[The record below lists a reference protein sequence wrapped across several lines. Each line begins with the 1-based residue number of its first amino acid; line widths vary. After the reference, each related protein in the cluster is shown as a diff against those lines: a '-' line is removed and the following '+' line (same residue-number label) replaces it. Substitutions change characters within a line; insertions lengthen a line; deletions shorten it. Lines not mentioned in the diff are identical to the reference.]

1 MLINNLKIA
10 FRYLIKNRTFSFVNL
25 FGLTVG
31 FLCFMLIALFIQGEL
46 RYDLFHRDADRM
58 YRVIQHETTDGNVR
72 HVGPVAARIAP
83 ESARQVPEVQDA
95 VRFSGLGRLTM
106 GNDPANR
113 DYEQVNIAD
122 SNFFQFFDFK
132 LIEGD
137 PKTALSIPDGLVLSE
152 TAAKKYFGNQPAFG
166 KRIWTSVQE
175 FTVTGIMQD
184 APGDS
189 HLQFDVVFADI
200 TWSRYYNWY
209 NDFVASDWKSNS
221 FITYLKLRE
230 GADPKAVGEK
240 ITKLVASNYPADQKF
255 QSTYSLQALADIH
268 LYSDDLQGVNMNS
281 NGIKP
286 FYLYMFGAVA
296 ILVLLIACLNYMNLS
311 TAAAFKRT
319 REIGTRKTLGA
330 RKSQVI
336 AQFTGEAFLLAI
348 VALTIAVALLQLSLP
363 SVNTFLEKDLSL
375 SNLTLPSII
384 ALVVALLGAG
394 VLSSVYPAFIV
405 SRVVP
410 TQAMKREVKFGNKTL
425 PVRKM
430 LVVAQFTI
438 SIMMIAS
445 TLVIY
450 RQLQYMKNKD
460 LGFKLSDLLVIDIN
474 SPMLR
479 QNFENVKERFRSVPG
494 VQSISTSTRVP
505 GEWKSF
511 PITAVKA
518 PEETRTSDMI
528 FVGID
533 NDFLKTYDIK
543 LLEGRNFTSGKS
555 DSTKVILTQL
565 AVKQLNLKEPIGQ
578 IIEIPKVRTGGN
590 INSLETPFR
599 VEVIGICDN
608 FYFESFRK
616 EMMPLVFGYAN
627 TPIQRIDY
635 YTMRVSTNDI
645 QTTLAELKAVN
656 NAISPDDP
664 LEYTFLND
672 RFEKFY
678 EQDEKR
684 GQTFIAFSVVIVL
697 IACLGLFALVSYSI
711 ESRTKEIGIRKVLG
725 ASVQNIVNMIS
736 KEFLVLIV
744 IAGFIAIPVT
754 WYLMSNWLKDFAYHI
769 PMGAD
774 IFITASVIALLIAFV
789 TIGFK
794 AINAA
799 ITNPVNSLR
808 SE

>member
-1 MLINNLKIA
+1 MLISYLKIA
-10 FRYLIKNRTFSFVNL
+10 VRYLLKNRTFSFVNL
-25 FGLTVG
+25 FGLTLG
-31 FLCFMLIALFIQGEL
+31 FLCFMLIALFIDGEL
-46 RYDLFHRDADRM
+46 SYDEFHEDSKRM

-72 HVGPVAARIAP
+72 HVAPVAARIAP
-83 ESARQVPEVQDA
+83 EAAKQLPEVQDA
-95 VRFSGLGRLTM
+95 LRFSSIGRITM

-113 DYEQVNIAD
+113 NYESINIAD
-122 SNFFQFFDFK
+122 SNFFRFFDFK

-137 PKTALSIPDGLVLSE
+137 PKTALSTPDGLVLSQ
-152 TAAKKYFGNQPAFG
+152 TAAKKYFGTEPALG
-166 KRIWTSVQE
+166 KRIWTSTQE

-184 APGDS
+184 APRDS
-189 HLQFDVVFADI
+189 HLQFNTLFAEV
-200 TWSRYYNWY
+200 TWSRYFDWY
-209 NDFVASDWKSNS
+209 NNFVASDWKSNS
-221 FITYLKLRE
+221 FITYLKLKD
-230 GADPKAVGEK
+230 GADAETVGEK
-240 ITKLVASNYPADQKF
+240 ITKLVESNYPADQKF
-255 QSTYSLQALADIH
+255 QSTYSLQSLSDIH
-268 LYSDDLQGVNMNS
+268 LYSDDLQGIGVNS
-281 NGIKP
+281 SGIKP

-330 RKSQVI
+330 RKVQLV
-336 AQFTGEAFLLAI
+336 AQFTGEALVLAT
-348 VALTIAVALLQLSLP
+348 VALIIALALLQLSLP
-363 SVNTFLEKDLSL
+363 PVNNFLEKDLSL
-375 SNLTLPSII
+375 SNLAPPS
-384 ALVVALLGAG
+384 VVALMVALVGAG
-394 VLSSVYPAFIV
+394 VLSSMYPAFIV
-405 SRVVP
+405 SRIVP
-410 TQAMKREVKFGNKTL
+410 TEAMRREVKLGNRNL

-430 LVVAQFTI
+430 LVVVQFSI

-460 LGFKLSDLLVIDIN
+460 LGFKLSDLLVVDIN
-474 SPMLR
+474 SALLR
-479 QNFENVKERFRSVPG
+479 QDFENVKERFKSVPG
-494 VQSISTSTRVP
+494 VQEISTSTRVP

-511 PITAVKA
+511 PITSVKA
-518 PEETRTSDMI
+518 PQESETSDMI

-543 LLEGRNFTSGKS
+543 LREGRNFAPGKS

-565 AVKQLNLKEPIGQ
+565 AVKQLNLKDPIGE
-578 IIEIPKVRTGGN
+578 IIEIPRVRWGGN
-590 INSLETPFR
+590 INTLQTPFR
-599 VEVIGICDN
+599 AEVIGICDN

-616 EMMPLVFGYAN
+616 EMMPLIFGYAN

-635 YTMRVSTNDI
+635 YTMRLSTTDI
-645 QTTLAELKAVN
+645 QATLAQLKAVN
-656 NAISPDDP
+656 NTISPDDP

-678 EQDEKR
+678 EADQKR

-736 KEFLVLIV
+736 KEFLVLILL
-744 IAGFIAIPVT
+744 AGLIAIPVT

-774 IFITASVIALLIAFV
+774 IYISASVIALLIAFI

-794 AINAA
+794 AVNAA
-799 ITNPVNSLR
+799 ITNPVKSLR